1 MSDGEQ
7 YLTSI
12 YFTITTITTVG
23 YGDISGGTF
32 SEKIAAI
39 VLMLLGVISFSV
51 ASASLS
57 SIFASFDNDEEAVV
71 KEKLQLLRKLQA
83 EYNLPLKLCS
93 DIVKNLRSGFNRD
106 KDDKSIFVEELPNN
120 LRNEICIYMY
130 QEIYKTID
138 FLKGKPTLFLSWICP
153 MLRKKH
159 TIKGE
164 YIYREGDD
172 VKCIYFNTSASLS
185 FALEKF

>member
-1 MSDGEQ
+1 MPDTEQ

-12 YFTITTITTVG
+12 YFTVTTITTVG

-57 SIFASFDNDEEAVV
+57 SIFSSFDNNEEAVL
-71 KEKLQLLRKLQA
+71 KEKMSLLRKLQS

-93 DIVKNLRSGFNRD
+93 DIVKNLRSGF
-106 KDDKSIFVEELPNN
+106 
-120 LRNEICIYMY
+120 
-130 QEIYKTID
+130 
-138 FLKGKPTLFLSWICP
+138 
-153 MLRKKH
+153 
-159 TIKGE
+159 
-164 YIYREGDD
+164 
-172 VKCIYFNTSASLS
+172 
-185 FALEKF
+185 